1 MRNIIF
7 LKLMSVFGGA
17 LSVWMELHFFYT
29 FFDILSKISEGR
41 HASTVDTILM
51 SMDVWLIILGIFLH
65 YYVENNQDTLLKRG
79 SAQYEPKAVMER

>member
-29 FFDILSKISEGR
+29 FFDILCKISEGR
-41 HASTVDTILM
+41 YTSTVDAILM
-51 SMDVWLIILGIFLH
+51 PMDVWLIILGIFLH
-65 YYVENNQDTLLKRG
+65 YYVESNQDTLLKRG
-79 SAQYEPKAVMER
+79 SA